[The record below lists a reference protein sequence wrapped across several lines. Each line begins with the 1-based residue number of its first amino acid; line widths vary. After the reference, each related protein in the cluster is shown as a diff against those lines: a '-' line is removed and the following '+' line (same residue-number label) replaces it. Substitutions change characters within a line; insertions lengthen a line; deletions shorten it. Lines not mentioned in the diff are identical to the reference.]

1 MDKMRNA
8 KFKIGQVV
16 KHRVFIRCRKQL
28 KQYIT
33 QVVSDITVRRSSP
46 Q

>member
-16 KHRVFIRCRKQL
+16 KHRQAHSKNNHIVSLFLQSTCGL
-28 KQYIT
+28 CYTTSYI
-33 QVVSDITVRRSSP
+33 
-46 Q
+46 